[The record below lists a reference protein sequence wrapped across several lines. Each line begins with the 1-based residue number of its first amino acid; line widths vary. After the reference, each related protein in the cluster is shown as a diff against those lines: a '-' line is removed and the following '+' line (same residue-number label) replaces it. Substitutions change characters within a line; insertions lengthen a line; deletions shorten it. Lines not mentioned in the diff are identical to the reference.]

1 MSRPEGGGRRPED
14 DRQGGS
20 GRRQDPAPPP
30 DHRDGG
36 ENRHREQPEHDGPR
50 GPEKLVTLG
59 EPYPSRSS
67 VSRRE
72 FIRRVGTAG
81 AVAVGTGALA
91 VGIHNRDPDRAPAPI
106 RLPDFRVEERPDL
119 PSIVAAEGGS
129 PQLMLQRCFE
139 RMGGIGR
146 FIEPGDRVVLKPN
159 IGFATPPALGATTNP
174 EVVAVMTRL
183 CLAQGATEVWVV
195 DNPIHDPARCL
206 AISGIEA
213 AATSAGARIMLPRP
227 AAFRDVEAPD
237 NAILTRWPFFYAPFE
252 RATKVIGIPAAKHH
266 SLSGVTLG
274 MKNWYGLLGGRRNRL
289 HQDIHTS
296 VADLASLVRP
306 TLTVL
311 DATRVLF
318 RHGPT
323 GGSPSD
329 VRFDGIV
336 AVATDPVALDAYG
349 ASVVVPEGGDFPFLE
364 EAERRG
370 LGTTDIWSA
379 GFEMISL

>member
-1 MSRPEGGGRRPED
+1 MTHEEKRNPEARC
-14 DRQGGS
+14 
-20 GRRQDPAPPP
+20 
-30 DHRDGG
+30 
-36 ENRHREQPEHDGPR
+36 
-50 GPEKLVTLG
+50 
-59 EPYPSRSS
+59 
-67 VSRRE
+67 SRRE
-72 FIRRVGTAG
+72 FIHRVGTAG
-81 AVAVGTGALA
+81 AVAAGTGALA
-91 VGIHNRDPDRAPAPI
+91 VGIHNRDPDKADAAVH
-106 RLPDFRVEERPDL
+106 LPDFRVEERPDL
-119 PSIVAAEGGS
+119 PSIVASEGGS
-129 PQLMLQRCFE
+129 PQQMLQRCFE
-139 RMGGIGR
+139 RMGGIDR
-146 FIEPGDRVVLKPN
+146 FIEPGDRVVVKPN

-174 EVVAVMTRL
+174 EVVAVVARL
-183 CLAQGATEVWVV
+183 CLAQGAEEVWVV
-195 DNPIHDPARCL
+195 DNPIHDPARCFSV
-206 AISGIEA
+206 SGIEA
-213 AATSAGARIMLPRP
+213 AAVAAGARIVLPRSG
-227 AAFRDVEAPD
+227 AFRDVEA
-237 NAILTRWPFFYAPFE
+237 AGTAVLKRWPFFHAPFE

-329 VRFDGIV
+329 VRFDGVV

-349 ASVVVPEGGDFPFLE
+349 ASIVVPGGGDFPFLE

-370 LGTTDIWSA
+370 LGTTDIRSA

>member
-1 MSRPEGGGRRPED
+1 MAGHEGSPPE
-14 DRQGGS
+14 
-20 GRRQDPAPPP
+20 RRQP
-30 DHRDGG
+30 R
-36 ENRHREQPEHDGPR
+36 RRREHLEVLQEGSVPEAGC
-50 GPEKLVTLG
+50 
-59 EPYPSRSS
+59 
-67 VSRRE
+67 SRRE
-72 FIRRVGTAG
+72 FIRRVGSAG
-81 AVAVGTGALA
+81 AVAVGAGALA
-91 VGIHNRDPDRAPAPI
+91 VGIHNRDPDKAEAAI
-106 RLPDFRVEERPDL
+106 RLPDFRVEDRPNL
-119 PSIVAAEGGS
+119 PRIVAADGGT
-129 PQLMLQRCFE
+129 PQQMLQRCFE

-174 EVVAVMTRL
+174 EVVAVVTRL
-183 CLAQGATEVWVV
+183 CLAQGAAEVWVV
-195 DNPIHDPARCL
+195 DNPIHDPARCF

-213 AATSAGARIMLPRP
+213 AARTAGARIMLPR
-227 AAFRDVEAPD
+227 AAGFRDVEEPD
-237 NAILTRWPFFYAPFE
+237 NTVLKRWPFFYAPFE
-252 RATKVIGIPAAKHH
+252 RATKVIGIPTAKHH

-296 VADLASLVRP
+296 VADLASMVRP

-323 GGSPSD
+323 GGNPSD
-329 VRFDGIV
+329 VRFDGVV

-349 ASVVVPEGGDFPFLE
+349 ASLVVPEGGEFPFLDQA
-364 EAERRG
+364 EARG
-370 LGTTDIWSA
+370 LGTTNLWDA

>member
-1 MSRPEGGGRRPED
+1 VTS
-14 DRQGGS
+14 
-20 GRRQDPAPPP
+20 
-30 DHRDGG
+30 
-36 ENRHREQPEHDGPR
+36 PR
-50 GPEKLVTLG
+50 
-59 EPYPSRSS
+59 

-72 FIRRVGTAG
+72 FIRRVGSAG
-81 AVAVGTGALA
+81 AVAAGVGAVA
-91 VGIHNRDPDRAPAPI
+91 VGIHNREPGAGEAAV
-106 RLPDFRVEERPDL
+106 RLPDFRVEDRPDL
-119 PSIVAAEGGS
+119 PGIVAADGGT
-129 PQLMLQRCFE
+129 PQQMLQRCFE

-159 IGFATPPALGATTNP
+159 IGFATPPGLGATTNP
-174 EVVAVMTRL
+174 EVVAVVARL
-183 CLAQGATEVWVV
+183 CLAQGAEEVLVV
-195 DNPIHDPARCL
+195 DNPIHDPARCF

-213 AATSAGARIMLPRP
+213 AARAAGARVMLPRP
-227 AAFRDVEAPD
+227 GAFRDVEAPD
-237 NAILTRWPFFYAPFE
+237 NAVLKRWPFFYAPFE
-252 RATKVIGIPAAKHH
+252 RATKVIGIPTAKHH

-296 VADLASLVRP
+296 VADLATMVRP
-306 TLTVL
+306 TLIVL

-329 VRFDGIV
+329 VRFDGVV
-336 AVATDPVALDAYG
+336 ALATDPVALDAYG
-349 ASVVVPEGGDFPFLE
+349 ASLVAPGGGDFPFLD